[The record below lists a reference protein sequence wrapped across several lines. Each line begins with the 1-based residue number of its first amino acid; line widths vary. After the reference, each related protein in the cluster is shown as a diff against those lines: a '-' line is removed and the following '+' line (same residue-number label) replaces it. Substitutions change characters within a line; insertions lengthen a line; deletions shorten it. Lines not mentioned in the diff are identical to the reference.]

1 MPARV
6 ALGVT
11 TLLAMSTT
19 QVPSAK
25 IMFTEFFRMMKHR
38 YSQEQQN
45 SHSICFFL
53 SDGDFSCRRMM
64 ALGSMS
70 RDGSVRLII
79 FKDNIDMTYH
89 ILYIYDI

>member
-1 MPARV
+1 MNI
-6 ALGVT
+6 LNNN
-11 TLLAMSTT
+11 
-19 QVPSAK
+19 K
-25 IMFTEFFRMMKHR
+25 ILKKNQMVKYE
-38 YSQEQQN
+38 YSQQQQN
-45 SHSICFFL
+45 SQNIF
-53 SDGDFSCRRMM
+53 SDGDFSCWRMM